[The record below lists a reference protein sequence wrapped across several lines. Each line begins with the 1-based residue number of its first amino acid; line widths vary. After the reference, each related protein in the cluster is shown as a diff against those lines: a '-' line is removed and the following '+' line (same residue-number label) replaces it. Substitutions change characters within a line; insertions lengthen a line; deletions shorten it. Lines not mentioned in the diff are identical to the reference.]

1 MQFGGAQPSE
11 PSRVSK
17 SFSKRANELLYFLRL
32 PLQVALLDGRREL
45 VCRDPVKPFLGARGL
60 CLPLGSGKDSQ
71 PKLSYR
77 RVKTGPFSRLIT
89 AQSQIFF
96 CPGRRPGSP
105 YDAARGHRKVSFS
118 CVYLLLMAQCAVSA
132 DSSYF
137 IARTP
142 CRTRLTHRLAYCPYG
157 LA

>member
-1 MQFGGAQPSE
+1 MQFGGAQPPESLHQAE
-11 PSRVSK
+11 STRKRVNQPSY
-17 SFSKRANELLYFLRL
+17 FWRASIKPTVLGDGTL
-32 PLQVALLDGRREL
+32 PLWWNGA
-45 VCRDPVKPFLGARGL
+45 KAFLGACSL
-60 CLPLGSGKDSQ
+60 FLSLESGKDSLQ
-71 PKLSYR
+71 KLSCC
-77 RVKTGPFSRLIT
+77 VIKTGPFSRLIT

-137 IARTP
+137 IV
-142 CRTRLTHRLAYCPYG
+142 RTRLTHRLAYCPYG

>member
-1 MQFGGAQPSE
+1 VLGDST
-11 PSRVSK
+11 
-17 SFSKRANELLYFLRL
+17 L
-32 PLQVALLDGRREL
+32 PLWWSGANV
-45 VCRDPVKPFLGARGL
+45 FLGARGL

-71 PKLSYR
+71 QKLSYR
-77 RVKTGPFSRLIT
+77 LLKTGPFSRLIT

-137 IARTP
+137 IV
-142 CRTRLTHRLAYCPYG
+142 RTRLTHRLAYCPYG

>member
-1 MQFGGAQPSE
+1 MQFGGAQSPESFHQAE
-11 PSRVSK
+11 STRKRVNQPLHFWRASIK
-17 SFSKRANELLYFLRL
+17 STVLGDGTL
-32 PLQVALLDGRREL
+32 PLWWSGANV
-45 VCRDPVKPFLGARGL
+45 FLGARGL

-71 PKLSYR
+71 QKLSYR
-77 RVKTGPFSRLIT
+77 LLKTGTFSRLIT

-137 IARTP
+137 IART
-142 CRTRLTHRLAYCPYG
+142 RLTHRLAYCPYG

>member
-1 MQFGGAQPSE
+1 
-11 PSRVSK
+11 
-17 SFSKRANELLYFLRL
+17 LYFLRQ
-32 PLQVALLDGRREL
+32 PLQLTVLHGGRES
-45 VCRDPVKPFLGARGL
+45 VSRDPAKPFLGARGL
-60 CLPLGSGKDSQ
+60 FLPLESGKDSQ

-77 RVKTGPFSRLIT
+77 RVKTGAFSRLIT

-137 IARTP
+137 IV
-142 CRTRLTHRLAYCPYG
+142 RTRLTHRLAYCPYG